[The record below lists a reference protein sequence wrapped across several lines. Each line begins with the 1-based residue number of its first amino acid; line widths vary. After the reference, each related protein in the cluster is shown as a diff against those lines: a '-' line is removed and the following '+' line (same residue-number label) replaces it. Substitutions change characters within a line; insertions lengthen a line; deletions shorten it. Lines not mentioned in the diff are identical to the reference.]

1 MEKLNDFCG
10 IERRSDGVIE
20 MTICNAGKVNL
31 LNTAVMDGLISGM
44 DILSEESGLRVLILA
59 SPGDR
64 TFIGGADLRE
74 MVQLDKASGE
84 RFISRLRDL
93 CDRVRHFPVPV
104 VAKISGWCLGG
115 GLELAAACDIRVATD
130 SSNFA
135 MPEVQV
141 GIPSVIHAAL
151 LPRLV
156 GWSRAR
162 YLILTGA
169 VIDANTALSW
179 GLVNVVAATDDLDH
193 QIAKVIEPILKCG
206 PQVMQAQK
214 ELLRRWEDMNLSES
228 VSASISYFGNAF
240 ATGEPDRFMSQFFKH
255 KTT

>member
-1 MEKLNDFCG
+1 MEMLNDFCG

-31 LNTAVMDGLISGM
+31 LNTAVMDGLTSGL
-44 DILSEESGLRVLILA
+44 DILSRERDARVLILA

-74 MVQLDKASGE
+74 MVQLDKVSGE

-156 GWSRAR
+156 GWGRAR

-169 VIDANTALSW
+169 VIDASTAFSW
-179 GLVNVVAATDDLDH
+179 GLVDVVASTDELDR

-214 ELLRRWEDMNLSES
+214 ELLRRWEDMNLSDS

-240 ATGEPDRFMSQFFKH
+240 ATGEPGLFMSQFFKH
-255 KTT
+255 KSA